1 MMRLLISIILKVS
14 FLFGLLIGNL
24 MNKKLIYFITLTK
37 RQFITGFYKSSFK
50 FFGSGSLLG
59 INSTFINLNY
69 ITFGN
74 NSSIG
79 SNTTLSCY
87 KEKKSNIKPEMII
100 GNGVSIGSDSHITCA
115 NRIIIGNNVLTGKRL
130 LITDNAHGSSNK
142 STLDIPPLKR
152 EIISNGPVIIKDNV
166 WIGEKV
172 SIMPN
177 LEIGKGTIIAA
188 NSVVTKDIPAYSV
201 AAGVPAKI
209 IKQL

>member
-1 MMRLLISIILKVS
+1 MRLLISIISKVS
-14 FLFGLLIGNL
+14 FLFGLFIGKL
-24 MNKKLIYFITLTK
+24 VSKKLIYFINQIR

-50 FFGSGSLLG
+50 FFGSSSLVG

-87 KEKKSNIKPEMII
+87 AEKKSNIKPEMII

-142 STLDIPPLKR
+142 NILNIPPLKR
-152 EIISNGPVIIKDNV
+152 EIISKGPVIIEDNV

-177 LEIGKGTIIAA
+177 LKIGKGAIIAA
-188 NSVVTKDIPAYSV
+188 NSVVTKNIPAYSV

-209 IKQL
+209 IKQQ